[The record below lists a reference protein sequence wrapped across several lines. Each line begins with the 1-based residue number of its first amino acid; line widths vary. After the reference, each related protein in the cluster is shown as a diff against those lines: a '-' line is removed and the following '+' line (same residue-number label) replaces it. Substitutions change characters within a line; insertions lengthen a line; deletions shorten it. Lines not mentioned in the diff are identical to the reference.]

1 MGNKKSS
8 NSVERRLSNKE
19 LDRELSKVVF
29 RNKNQQ
35 EIFNQIKE
43 TTWFRQYAKGS
54 MDAKNKIIKKVKAGI
69 RHGKF
74 TYASKQ
80 LDEESRGFIE
90 SRKKKK
96 STGQKKLEKTQKK
109 IQSEQ
114 TQKKKKVSRKQRE
127 QIKIQE
133 RKAPSG
139 RVYSKTEI
147 HEGVKSKRA
156 KEWRKKNNI
165 EEKDYE

>member
-1 MGNKKSS
+1 MARKKQ
-8 NSVERRLSNKE
+8 NAPVEKRLTNKE
-19 LDRELSKVVF
+19 LDRELSKVKF
-29 RNKNQQ
+29 RNKKQ
-35 EIFNQIKE
+35 EDIFKQISE
-43 TTWFRQYAKGS
+43 QTWFRQYAKGS
-54 MDAKNKIIKKVKAGI
+54 DIAKNKIIKKVKAGI

-90 SRKKKK
+90 GKKK
-96 STGQKKLEKTQKK
+96 SKGKQRIEKAQKK
-109 IQSEQ
+109 IAKEQ
-114 TQKKKKVSRKQRE
+114 KVKKEKVSRKRRE

-147 HEGVKSKRA
+147 HEGIKSKRA
-156 KEWRKKNNI
+156 SAYRKAHGIKET
-165 EEKDYE
+165 DYE